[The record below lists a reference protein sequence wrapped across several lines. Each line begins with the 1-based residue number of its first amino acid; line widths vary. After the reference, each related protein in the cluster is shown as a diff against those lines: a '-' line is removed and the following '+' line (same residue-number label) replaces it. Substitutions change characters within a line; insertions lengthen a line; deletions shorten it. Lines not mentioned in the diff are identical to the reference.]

1 MTLLDTLQVAYEA
14 SVWFALIA
22 IVWTISDKI
31 WGTK

>member
-1 MTLLDTLQVAYEA
+1 MTLFDTLQVAYEA

-22 IVWTISDKI
+22 IVWTISNKI

>member
-1 MTLLDTLQVAYEA
+1 MTYSDTLSALYEA
-14 SVWFALIA
+14 TVWLALIA